1 MAHAKHV
8 SGVAYVLTFVGL
20 LALATL
26 SLLLSFLHWPTG
38 DLVVSLV
45 IAFVKMVLVLFFFMH
60 LVEEPFSSRVVVLGS
75 LMFVTLLVLLTTIDV
90 HSRHTFP
97 AGARPSPTQAFYA
110 R

>member
-1 MAHAKHV
+1 MAHAKQV
-8 SGVAYVLTFVGL
+8 SGTAYVLTFVGL

-38 DLVVSLV
+38 DLVISLV
-45 IAFVKMVLVLFFFMH
+45 IAFAKMALVAFFFMG
-60 LVEEPFSSRVVVLGS
+60 LVEEPFSSRLTVLMS
-75 LMFVTLLVLLTTIDV
+75 IMFVALLVLLTSVDV

-97 AGARPSPTQAFYA
+97 AREKPSPAESFYD